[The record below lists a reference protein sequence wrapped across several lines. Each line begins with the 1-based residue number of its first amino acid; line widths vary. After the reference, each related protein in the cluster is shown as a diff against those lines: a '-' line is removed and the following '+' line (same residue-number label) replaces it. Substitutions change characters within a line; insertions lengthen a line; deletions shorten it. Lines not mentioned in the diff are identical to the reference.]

1 MRLTG
6 LTALVMV
13 AFAANSV
20 LNRVAL
26 AEGRIGAMDFALWRV
41 ASGAAALAVLVWW
54 RDRRVVLAGPWRGT
68 GVLAL
73 CVYML
78 GFSAAYLALDAGVG
92 ALILFGGVQVTM
104 FAGAVLGRER
114 VPALRWAGAA
124 VALGGLAWLFW
135 PGSGVAVPWR
145 YGALMAAAT
154 GVMQPR
160 YRAQGN
166 GIYYSVFYG
175 GMGIAPAFA
184 GWTADAAG
192 TASAPIYL
200 AAAVLLATVPL
211 FFLFVAWSARR

>member
-73 CVYML
+73 CEDLAQDLSGHVFAVASAGGGPVWKREGGLSKLDQSTINSIPTRSMHL
-78 GFSAAYLALDAGVG
+78 GGFSNTPKRATRKPVPEPQRPRLGTG
-92 ALILFGGVQVTM
+92 AFR
-104 FAGAVLGRER
+104 FSR
-114 VPALRWAGAA
+114 
-124 VALGGLAWLFW
+124 
-135 PGSGVAVPWR
+135 
-145 YGALMAAAT
+145 
-154 GVMQPR
+154 
-160 YRAQGN
+160 
-166 GIYYSVFYG
+166 
-175 GMGIAPAFA
+175 
-184 GWTADAAG
+184 
-192 TASAPIYL
+192 
-200 AAAVLLATVPL
+200 
-211 FFLFVAWSARR
+211 